1 MTDQGMPT
9 KIPARLQRY
18 CTQYVWEHILKHNLD
33 EIGLQFDSVILVY
46 EILPLQVY
54 SAYVKVKCTNYLDPF
69 SWKCAYVNIIVNINK
84 DYKVR
89 YSVHKV
95 EFDSELYETSP
106 WKTIHD
112 KRSKN

>member
-1 MTDQGMPT
+1 MTDEGMPT
-9 KIPARLQRY
+9 KIPERLKRY
-18 CTQYVWEHILKHNLD
+18 CTQYVWEHILKHTFD
-33 EIGLQFDSVILVY
+33 EVGLQFDSVTLVY

-69 SWKCAYVNIIVNINK
+69 SWKCAYVNIIVNISK
-84 DYKVR
+84 ECKVH

-95 EFDSELYETSP
+95 DFDSELYESST